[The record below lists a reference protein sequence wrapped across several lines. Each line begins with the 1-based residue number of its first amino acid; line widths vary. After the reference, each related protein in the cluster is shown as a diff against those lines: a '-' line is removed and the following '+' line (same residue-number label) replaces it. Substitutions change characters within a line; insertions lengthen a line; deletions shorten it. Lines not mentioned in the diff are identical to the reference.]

1 MTSKERMI
9 LQFQMKETDRVP
21 VGDPCINSKVA
32 SEILGRPA
40 LTGMG
45 GSVHLEKARL
55 CAKGARDEFAERFSR
70 DTYELH
76 EKCDL
81 DYICCELVPGKED
94 RCIYKFETDD
104 VWTVTDPETG
114 MWWRYKYTALS
125 DDTSEIAC
133 RITEE
138 GEDAIDRFLDF
149 IRNETENFDSSIL
162 QNVQYCLDQCGD
174 RRFIFARPPYV
185 YPAGMS
191 WYTTFLEL
199 MIADPEIAQDICDT
213 MLARTLKVID
223 AMGQIGTHGL
233 FVHGDWAG
241 NQGLL
246 FSPNIIRTYLAPQMR
261 KMSEAGHKYGMYF
274 VKHTDGN
281 IMQIA
286 EEFCTGMG
294 FDGFQSVDPGAGM
307 SMKQMKEL
315 YGDKILLMGNV
326 DCGHVLPYGTEQE
339 IIDATIQCIREGAR
353 GGGFCLTSSN
363 SISGDITAKR
373 FMTMVEA
380 AKKYGQY
387 PISV

>member
-1 MTSKERMI
+1 MTSKERMT
-9 LQFQMKETDRVP
+9 LQFQHKETDCVP

-55 CAKGARDEFAERFSR
+55 CARGARDEFAERFAR
-70 DTYELH
+70 DTCELH

-81 DYICCELVPGKED
+81 DFICCEMVPGKED
-94 RCIYKFETDD
+94 RCVYHFETDT
-104 VWTVTDPETG
+104 VWTVTDPDSG
-114 MWWRYKYTALS
+114 MWWRFAYNEAS
-125 DDTSEIAC
+125 DDTSEIAS
-133 RITEE
+133 RVTEE
-138 GEDAIDRFLDF
+138 GEDAIERFLAYYK
-149 IRNETENFDSSIL
+149 NETEQFDATIL
-162 QNVQYCLDQCGD
+162 DNVRYCLEQVGD
-174 RRFIFARPPYV
+174 HRFILARPPYV

-199 MIADPEIAQDICDT
+199 MLADPELAQEICDT
-213 MLARTLKVID
+213 MLARSLKVID
-223 AMGQIGTHGL
+223 ELGRMGAHGL

-246 FSPNIIRTYLAPQMR
+246 FSPDTIRTYLAPQMR
-261 KMSEAGHKYGMYF
+261 KMSDLGHRYGMYF

-286 EEFCTGMG
+286 DEFCNEMG

-307 SMKQMKEL
+307 SMAQMKEL
-315 YGDKILLMGNV
+315 YGERILLMGNV
-326 DCGHVLPYGTEQE
+326 DCGRVLAYGTEQE
-339 IIDATIQCIREGAR
+339 IVDATVKCIREGAR
-353 GGGFCLTSSN
+353 GGGFCLTSCN
-363 SISGDITAKR
+363 SISGDITAKN

-380 AKKYGQY
+380 AKKFGRY
-387 PISV
+387 PIE